1 MKSANMK
8 NETNETKN
16 LGKLLP
22 ERPTDDGAERV
33 DTREPVKALERLIEG
48 LERARW
54 QWMEYK

>member
-8 NETNETKN
+8 NETKN

-22 ERPTDDGAERV
+22 ERPTEPKAENA
-33 DTREPVKALERLIEG
+33 DTRAIKALERLIEG

>member
-8 NETNETKN
+8 NETND
-16 LGKLLP
+16 LGKLLLEGP
-22 ERPTDDGAERV
+22 KEPKAEKV

>member
-8 NETNETKN
+8 NETKN

-22 ERPTDDGAERV
+22 EGPKAEKA

-54 QWMEYK
+54 SWVMYK

>member
-1 MKSANMK
+1 MKQNQNK
-8 NETNETKN
+8 TNEIKN

-22 ERPTDDGAERV
+22 EGPKEPKAENA

-54 QWMEYK
+54 SWMEYK

>member
-8 NETNETKN
+8 NETKN

-22 ERPTDDGAERV
+22 ERPTEPKAENA
-33 DTREPVKALERLIEG
+33 DTRAVKALERLIEG

-54 QWMEYK
+54 QWVEYK

>member
-1 MKSANMK
+1 MKQNQNK
-8 NETNETKN
+8 TND

-22 ERPTDDGAERV
+22 EGPKGPKAENADVRA
-33 DTREPVKALERLIEG
+33 VKALERLIEG

>member
-8 NETNETKN
+8 NETND

-22 ERPTDDGAERV
+22 EGPKEPKAENA
-33 DTREPVKALERLIEG
+33 DTRAVKALERLIEG
-48 LERARW
+48 MERARW

>member
-8 NETNETKN
+8 NKTND
-16 LGKLLP
+16 LGKLLL
-22 ERPTDDGAERV
+22 EGPTEPKAEKA

-54 QWMEYK
+54 QWAEYK